1 MADLQILTPDGK
13 RRTVSLPASSLDAP
27 LTLGRSP
34 NCDLS
39 YPDDAGLSRQHLT
52 IENKDGIFLLTDLG
66 SKNGTVHNGKRI
78 LQPTPL
84 SPGDRMMAGHL
95 ILSLPG
101 SNPRT
106 GSHSIKTSSSASLS
120 SATVIFT
127 EAVGAPP
134 TSTVTADFSRLIQGK
149 EPANKNTSSFDAV
162 SALIRAGNELSG
174 QRPLEELF
182 PFILQLG
189 MEAVGAERGVLFTLE
204 GETLLLKATRGEGF
218 RISSSVRDRVLHNKE
233 SLLVRDTSADDA
245 LRDSRS
251 LIDSNIRTLMAVPLQ
266 TRDTMVGLLYVDS
279 PSRLRE
285 FTKDDLNLLTVMANV
300 AAIRIEQSRFA
311 EMEKSREL
319 MQRELDQAAAIQ
331 CQYLPSAAPQIP
343 GLELA
348 GFNAPCRTVGGD
360 YFGFFPYPDG
370 SIALILGDVSGK
382 GMPASLMM
390 MGLQARAEVLL
401 REPGTLSHTL
411 TRLNELTTQHCP
423 VGRFITL
430 FLCCLD
436 SKSGKLTYANAGHN
450 PPVILRA
457 DGSTLKLTDG
467 GLVLGILPNIT
478 YDQFETHLNPGDLLA
493 IYSDGITEA
502 ATPGDEEFETENLI
516 AALQEHRAQPATQ
529 MIQEV
534 LSAITKWTEGA
545 PPADDITLVLARR
558 LS

>member
-1 MADLQILTPDGK
+1 VAELQILTPDGK
-13 RRTVSLPASSLDAP
+13 RRTITLPASPLDAP
-27 LTLGRSP
+27 LTLGRAVT
-34 NCDLS
+34 CDLS
-39 YPDDAGLSRQHLT
+39 YPEDAGLSRQHLT
-52 IENKDGIFLLTDLG
+52 IENKDGSFLLTDLG

-78 LQPTPL
+78 SLPTPL

-101 SNPRT
+101 NNPRT
-106 GSHSIKTSSSASLS
+106 GSHSVTASSSAFNS

-127 EAVGAPP
+127 EAGETPP
-134 TSTVTADFSRLIQGK
+134 NSTVTADLSRIIQGK
-149 EPANKNTSSFDAV
+149 EPANQNPTSFDSV
-162 SALIRAGNELSG
+162 GALIRAGNELSG

-182 PFILQLG
+182 PFILQLA
-189 MEAVGAERGVLFTLE
+189 MESVGAERGVLFTLE

-218 RISSSVRDRVLHNKE
+218 RISSSVRDRVLLNKE

-266 TRDTMVGLLYVDS
+266 TRDKMVGLLYVDS

-300 AAIRIEQSRFA
+300 AAIRIEQSRYA

-331 CQYLPSAAPQIP
+331 CQYLPTSAPQIP
-343 GLELA
+343 GLDLA

-401 REPGTLSHTL
+401 REPGTLSQTL
-411 TRLNELTTQHCP
+411 TRLNHLTAQHCP
-423 VGRFITL
+423 AGRFITL
-430 FLCCLD
+430 FLCCLNTH
-436 SKSGKLTYANAGHN
+436 SGKLTYANAGHN

-457 DGSTLKLTDG
+457 DGSALKLTDG
-467 GLVLGILPNIT
+467 GPVLGILPNIS
-478 YDQFETHLNPGDLLA
+478 YEQFETDLNPGDLLA

-516 AALQEHRAQPATQ
+516 ATLQDYRAATAKQ
-529 MIQEV
+529 MIEGV
-534 LSAITKWTEGA
+534 MSAITKWTEGA

-558 LS
+558 IE